1 MHKIERLLQ
10 TLAPNGVEFKTLEEV
25 FEIKNGYTPS
35 KNNPEFWKNG
45 TIPWFRMEDIREN
58 GRILKDSIQH
68 ITPKAL
74 KGKKLFPKNSIII
87 STTATIGEHALLIV
101 DSLAN
106 QQFTFLSK
114 KANCDLALD
123 MKFFFYQCFLLGEW
137 CKNNINVSGFASVD
151 MTAFK
156 KYKFPIPPLE
166 IQQEIVK
173 ILDAF
178 TELNTELNTE
188 LKARKKQ
195 YEYYQNMLLD
205 FNDINQSHKDA
216 KMSAKTYPKRL
227 KTLLQTL
234 APKGVE
240 FRKLGDIGEFYG
252 GLVGK
257 SKKSFS
263 QGNKFYVPYINV
275 FNNPQLDLN
284 ALESVQIGDKEKQN
298 TIQLGDVLFTGSSE
312 NLEDC
317 AMSCVVTQKIEKDIY
332 LNSFCFGFRFFDK
345 NLFNPSFLKHFLRD
359 YNFRKNISKVANG
372 VTRFNVSKQL
382 LSKIT
387 IPIPPLEIQ
396 QEIVKILDQ
405 FSLLTTDLLAGIPA
419 EIKVRK
425 KQYEYYREKLLTF
438 KPLTPNK
445 EVDKE

>member
-1 MHKIERLLQ
+1 
-10 TLAPNGVEFKTLEEV
+10 
-25 FEIKNGYTPS
+25 
-35 KNNPEFWKNG
+35 
-45 TIPWFRMEDIREN
+45 MEDIREN

-106 QQFTFLSK
+106 QRFTFLSK

-205 FNDINQSHKDA
+205 FNDINSNHKDA
-216 KMSAKTYPKRL
+216 KMSVKPYPKRL

-240 FRKLGDIGEFYG
+240 FRKLGDIGEFTRGNGLLKSDLKDKGRPVVHYG
-252 GLVGK
+252 QIHTQYNLSIDKTISYVNDALFHKLKKAKPNDILIVTTSENVKDVGK
-257 SKKSFS
+257 SIAWLGNEEVAFS
-263 QGNKFYVPYINV
+263 GEMYSYSTNENPKFIIYY
-275 FNNPQLDLN
+275 FQTWFF
-284 ALESVQIGDKEKQN
+284 QKEKEKK
-298 TIQLGDVLFTGSSE
+298 ITGTKVMRIHE
-312 NLEDC
+312 ND
-317 AMSCVVTQKIEKDIY
+317 
-332 LNSFCFGFRFFDK
+332 
-345 NLFNPSFLKHFLRD
+345 LK
-359 YNFRKNISKVANG
+359 
-372 VTRFNVSKQL
+372 
-382 LSKIT
+382 KIT

-405 FSLLTTDLLAGIPA
+405 FSILTTDLLAGIPA
-419 EIKVRK
+419 EIKARK

-445 EVDKE
+445 EVKK

>member
-10 TLAPNGVEFKTLEEV
+10 TLAPKGVGFRKLGEVINILKGKQLNKELLLDYGKYPVMNGGIYASGYWNEYNTDYPKIIISQGGASAGYVNYMTSKFWAGAHCYAIDLNSEKLNYKFLYYFLKNSQSILMKSQFGAGIPALNKADIETLTIPIPPLEIQQEIVKILDAFTELNTELNARKKQYEYYQNMLLDFNDINQSHKDAKERLAQKPYPKRLKTLLHTLAPKGVGFKTLEEV

-114 KANCDLALD
+114 KANCDIALD

-173 ILDAF
+173 ILD
-178 TELNTELNTE
+178 
-188 LKARKKQ
+188 
-195 YEYYQNMLLD
+195 
-205 FNDINQSHKDA
+205 
-216 KMSAKTYPKRL
+216 
-227 KTLLQTL
+227 
-234 APKGVE
+234 
-240 FRKLGDIGEFYG
+240 
-252 GLVGK
+252 
-257 SKKSFS
+257 
-263 QGNKFYVPYINV
+263 
-275 FNNPQLDLN
+275 
-284 ALESVQIGDKEKQN
+284 
-298 TIQLGDVLFTGSSE
+298 
-312 NLEDC
+312 
-317 AMSCVVTQKIEKDIY
+317 
-332 LNSFCFGFRFFDK
+332 
-345 NLFNPSFLKHFLRD
+345 
-359 YNFRKNISKVANG
+359 
-372 VTRFNVSKQL
+372 
-382 LSKIT
+382 
-387 IPIPPLEIQ
+387 
-396 QEIVKILDQ
+396 Q

-419 EIKVRK
+419 EIKARK

-438 KPLTPNK
+438 KPLTPLNNK
-445 EVDKE
+445 ELA

>member
-10 TLAPNGVEFKTLEEV
+10 TLAPKGVEFKTLEEV

-35 KNNPEFWKNG
+35 KNNPEFWEKG

-74 KGKKLFPKNSIII
+74 KGKKLFPKNSIMI

-106 QQFTFLSK
+106 QRFTFLSK
-114 KANCDLALD
+114 KANCGIALD

-137 CKNNINVSGFASVD
+137 CKKNTNVSGFASVD

-195 YEYYQNMLLD
+195 YQYYQNMLLD
-205 FNDINQSHKDA
+205 FKGIHQNHKDA

-240 FRKLGDIGEFYG
+240 FRKLGEVCEIIRGKRVTKKEILDKGKYPVVSGGIGFMGY
-252 GLVGK
+252 
-257 SKKSFS
+257 
-263 QGNKFYVPYINV
+263 
-275 FNNPQLDLN
+275 LN
-284 ALESVQIGDKEKQN
+284 EYNREEN
-298 TIQLGDVLFTGSSE
+298 TITIAQYGTAGFVNWQNQKFWANDVCFSVIPKETLINRYLYYVLTNMQNYLYSISNRSAIPYSISS
-312 NLEDC
+312 N
-317 AMSCVVTQKIEKDIY
+317 
-332 LNSFCFGFRFFDK
+332 
-345 NLFNPSFLKHFLRD
+345 
-359 YNFRKNISKVANG
+359 NIM
-372 VTRFNVSKQL
+372 Q
-382 LSKIT
+382 IT

-419 EIKVRK
+419 EIEARK

-438 KPLTPNK
+438 KPLK
-445 EVDKE
+445 A

>member
-10 TLAPNGVEFKTLEEV
+10 TLAPKGVEFRKLGEMC
-25 FEIKNGYTPS
+25 EI
-35 KNNPEFWKNG
+35 
-45 TIPWFRMEDIREN
+45 IRGKRVTKKE
-58 GRILKDSIQH
+58 ILD
-68 ITPKAL
+68 
-74 KGKKLFPKNSIII
+74 KGKYPVVSGGIGFMGYLNEYNREENTITIAQYGTAGFVNWQNQKFWANDVCFSVIPKETLINRYLYYVLTNMQNYLYSISNRSAIPYSI
-87 STTATIGEHALLIV
+87 S
-101 DSLAN
+101 S
-106 QQFTFLSK
+106 
-114 KANCDLALD
+114 
-123 MKFFFYQCFLLGEW
+123 
-137 CKNNINVSGFASVD
+137 NNI
-151 MTAFK
+151 MQITI
-156 KYKFPIPPLE
+156 PIPPLE

-205 FNDINQSHKDA
+205 FNDINQNHKDA
-216 KMSAKTYPKRL
+216 KMSAKPYPKRL

-240 FRKLGDIGEFYG
+240 FRKLGDIGEFTRGNGLLKSDLKDKGRPVVHYG
-252 GLVGK
+252 QIHTQYNLSIDKTISYVNDALFHKLKKAKPNDILIVTTSENVKDVGK
-257 SKKSFS
+257 SIAWLGNEEVAFS
-263 QGNKFYVPYINV
+263 GEMYSYSTNENPKFIIYY
-275 FNNPQLDLN
+275 FQTWFF
-284 ALESVQIGDKEKQN
+284 QKEKEKK
-298 TIQLGDVLFTGSSE
+298 ITGTKVMRIHE
-312 NLEDC
+312 ND
-317 AMSCVVTQKIEKDIY
+317 
-332 LNSFCFGFRFFDK
+332 
-345 NLFNPSFLKHFLRD
+345 LK
-359 YNFRKNISKVANG
+359 
-372 VTRFNVSKQL
+372 
-382 LSKIT
+382 KIT

-419 EIKVRK
+419 EIKARK

>member
-10 TLAPNGVEFKTLEEV
+10 TLAPKGVEFKTLEEV

-106 QQFTFLSK
+106 QRFTFLSK

-205 FNDINQSHKDA
+205 FNDINQSRKDA

-240 FRKLGDIGEFYG
+240 FRKLGDIGEFTRGNGLLKSDLKDKGRPVVHYG
-252 GLVGK
+252 QIHTQYNLSIDKTISYVNDALFHKLKKAKPNDILIVTTSENVKDVGK
-257 SKKSFS
+257 SIAWLGNEEVAFS
-263 QGNKFYVPYINV
+263 GEMYSYSTNENPKFIIYY
-275 FNNPQLDLN
+275 FQTWFF
-284 ALESVQIGDKEKQN
+284 QKEKEKR
-298 TIQLGDVLFTGSSE
+298 ITGTKVMRIHE
-312 NLEDC
+312 ND
-317 AMSCVVTQKIEKDIY
+317 
-332 LNSFCFGFRFFDK
+332 
-345 NLFNPSFLKHFLRD
+345 LK
-359 YNFRKNISKVANG
+359 
-372 VTRFNVSKQL
+372 
-382 LSKIT
+382 KIT

-405 FSLLTTDLLAGIPA
+405 FSALTTDLQAGIPA
-419 EIKVRK
+419 EIKARK

-438 KPLTPNK
+438 KPLTPHK
-445 EVDKE
+445 EFKKC